1 MRSETEE
8 EDKGREA
15 EVRPEDDETE
25 EARRE
30 VVESPRIPLA
40 TQTTPLDDDDIV
52 TRAVEVTGLIVTV
65 AIPFLQSS

>member
-1 MRSETEE
+1 VRSETEE